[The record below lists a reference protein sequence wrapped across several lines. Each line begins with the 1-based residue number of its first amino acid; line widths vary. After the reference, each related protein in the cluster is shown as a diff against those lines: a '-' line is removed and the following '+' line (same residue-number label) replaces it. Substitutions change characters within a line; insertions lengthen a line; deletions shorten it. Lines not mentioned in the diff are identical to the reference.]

1 MKTILVPTDFSKNAE
16 NALDYAIQLAKKEE
30 FKILLFHSFH
40 YNYSGIDTS
49 PEIVLEQSIFVQ
61 EGIEKRLK
69 TLAQKTANKNHISC
83 EYINEQGLLTDKLEE
98 VIKKKKIDLIV
109 MGTQGATGLKEI
121 FMGSNTA
128 RVISNVTC
136 PVVAVPAKSTFK
148 KIKKIIYAT
157 DYQNYDIDALQELIT
172 IANNFE
178 ASIEVLHIANGKFS
192 HLEEI
197 KRMEKFQEKVE
208 KKIVSDIISFNFLF
222 GLEINEIIEDYLE
235 ETTINMIAVSTKQR
249 GLFERIFGSSSI
261 TKKIV
266 NHTKIPL
273 IAFHHK

>member
-16 NALDYAIQLAKKEE
+16 NALTYAIQLAKKEE
-30 FKILLFHSFH
+30 FKILLFHAFH
-40 YNYSGIDTS
+40 YNYSVIDTA
-49 PEIVLEQSIFVQ
+49 PEIVLEQSIFIQ

-69 TLAQKTANKNHISC
+69 TLAQKTANKNHITC
-83 EYINEQGLLTDKLEE
+83 EYLNEQGLLADKIEE
-98 VIKKKKIDLIV
+98 IVKNKKIDLIV

-128 RVISNVTC
+128 RVIANVAC
-136 PVVAVPAKSTFK
+136 PVIAVPAKSTFK

-157 DYQNYDIDALQELIT
+157 DYQIHDIDALQELILLAT
-172 IANNFE
+172 NFE
-178 ASIEVLHIANGKFS
+178 ARIEVLHIANGKFT
-192 HLEEI
+192 HIEEI
-197 KRMEKFQEKVE
+197 KRMEKFKEKVE
-208 KKIVSDIISFNFLF
+208 KKIQSDYISFNFLF
-222 GLEINEIIEDYLE
+222 GLEINDIIKEYLE
-235 ETTINMIAVSTKQR
+235 ETSINMIAVSTKHR

>member
-30 FKILLFHSFH
+30 FKILLFHAFH
-40 YNYSGIDTS
+40 YNYSGIETS

-98 VIKKKKIDLIV
+98 VVKKKKIDLIV

-157 DYQNYDIDALQELIT
+157 DYQNYDIDALQELIA

-208 KKIVSDIISFNFLF
+208 KKIVSDVISFNFLF
-222 GLEINEIIEDYLE
+222 GLEINDIIEEYLE
-235 ETTINMIAVSTKQR
+235 ETTINMIAVSTKHR
-249 GLFERIFGSSSI
+249 GLFERIFGNNSI

>member
-30 FKILLFHSFH
+30 FKILLFHAFH
-40 YNYSGIDTS
+40 YNYSGIDTT

-69 TLAQKTANKNHISC
+69 IMAQKTANKNHITC
-83 EYINEQGLLTDKLEE
+83 DYINEQGLLSDKLEE
-98 VIKKKKIDLIV
+98 VVKKKKIDLIV

-136 PVVAVPAKSTFK
+136 PVVAVPSKSTFK

-157 DYQNYDIDALQELIT
+157 DYQNYDIDALQELIA

-208 KKIVSDIISFNFLF
+208 KKIASDKLSFNFLF
-222 GLEINEIIEDYLE
+222 GLEINDIIKEYLE
-235 ETTINMIAVSTKQR
+235 ETTINMIAVSTKHR
-249 GLFERIFGSSSI
+249 GLFERIFGNSSI